1 MLEDGRSHAAGNG
14 ASRIG
19 ERVDLM
25 EVRRPTGETES
36 FPNVEADHLIHIR
49 EGEGRVKT
57 DEFGAVKRSGGDS

>member
-1 MLEDGRSHAAGNG
+1 M
-14 ASRIG
+14 
-19 ERVDLM
+19 M

>member
-1 MLEDGRSHAAGNG
+1 
-14 ASRIG
+14 
-19 ERVDLM
+19 M